1 MNLDPVN
8 LGSITV
14 QDFDFAPVTNAIVA
28 YGVLLARPVAMLTFT
43 PVFSRVQYTALLR
56 GVIASALV
64 VPMVPSVSTALQ
76 HQGWSALGLTVLIA
90 KETLIGFALGLVL
103 GAPFWALDIAG
114 DYLDAQ
120 RGATQGRLND
130 PAGFSDVSITGTLL
144 VMAAVALFV
153 VTGGLETLTD
163 LLYRS
168 WAIWKPLG
176 AFPQLDA
183 RTPDLVLG
191 FLDRITRQGLMLA
204 LPLIVVMLLAEAGL
218 LIVARFAPQL
228 RIDDLA
234 LSVRNIVFL
243 SFLPIYAVFLI
254 GYVRQ
259 DFGTLPGLVDL
270 LRDAAPEGA
279 AR

>member
-1 MNLDPVN
+1 MIV
-8 LGSITV
+8 GSTTL
-14 QDFDFAPVTNAIVA
+14 QEFDFTPVTNGIIA
-28 YGVLLARPVAMLTFT
+28 YGLLLARPVAMLTFT
-43 PVFSRVQYTALLR
+43 PAFTRVEFTALLR
-56 GVIASALV
+56 GAVASALV
-64 VPMVPSVSTALQ
+64 LPMVPTVSVALQ
-76 HQGWSALGLTVLIA
+76 REGWSALGLIVLIG
-90 KETLIGFALGLVL
+90 KEALIGFALGLVL

-176 AFPQLDA
+176 AFPQPDS
-183 RTPDLVLG
+183 RTPDLLLG
-191 FLDRITRQGLMLA
+191 FLDRITRQGLVLA
-204 LPLIVVMLLAEAGL
+204 LPPIVVMLLADAGL

-234 LSVRNIVFL
+234 LSLRNIVFV

-254 GYVRQ
+254 GYIRQ

-270 LRDAAPEGA
+270 LRDTAPAGGA
-279 AR
+279 R

>member
-1 MNLDPVN
+1 MII
-8 LGSITV
+8 GSTTLPEI
-14 QDFDFAPVTNAIVA
+14 DFAPVENGIIA
-28 YGVLLARPVAMLTFT
+28 YGLLLARPVAMLTFT
-43 PVFSRVQYTALLR
+43 PAFTRVQFTALLR
-56 GVIASALV
+56 GAVASALV
-64 VPMVPSVSTALQ
+64 LPMLPTVMAALER
-76 HQGWSALGLTVLIA
+76 QGWSALGLMVLIG
-90 KETLIGFALGLVL
+90 KEALIGFALGLVL

-130 PAGFSDVSITGTLL
+130 PAGFSDVSITGTML

-168 WAIWKPLG
+168 WTIWKPLG

-183 RTPDLVLG
+183 RTPDLLLG
-191 FLDRITRQGLMLA
+191 FLDRITRQGLVLA
-204 LPLIVVMLLAEAGL
+204 LPPIVAMLLAEAGL
-218 LIVARFAPQL
+218 LIVARFAPQMRL
-228 RIDDLA
+228 DDLA
-234 LSVRNIVFL
+234 LSVRNVVFM

-254 GYVRQ
+254 GYIRQ

-270 LRDAAPEGA
+270 LRDTGPGGGA
-279 AR
+279 R

>member
-1 MNLDPVN
+1 VTAGPAAF
-8 LGSITV
+8 LGIDLASVRDGIY
-14 QDFDFAPVTNAIVA
+14 A
-28 YGVLLARPVAMLTFT
+28 YGLLLARPVAMLTFM
-43 PVFSRVQYTALLR
+43 PVFTRVQFTALLR
-56 GVIASALV
+56 GAVASSLLLPMLPVVSGAL
-64 VPMVPSVSTALQ
+64 PQAHLSAFELMALI
-76 HQGWSALGLTVLIA
+76 G

-144 VMAAVALFV
+144 ITAAVALFA

-176 AFPQLDA
+176 AFPHLDA
-183 RTPDLVLG
+183 RTPDLLLG
-191 FLDRITRQGLMLA
+191 FLDRITRQGLTLA
-204 LPLIVVMLLAEAGL
+204 LPPIVAMLMADAGL
-218 LIVARFAPQL
+218 LIVARLAPQL

-234 LSVRNIVFL
+234 LALRNIVFVL
-243 SFLPIYAVFLI
+243 FLPVYALFLI
-254 GYVRQ
+254 VYIRQ
-259 DFGTLPGLVDL
+259 DLGTLPGLIDL
-270 LRDAAPEGA
+270 LRDAAPA
-279 AR
+279 VSAP

>member
-1 MNLDPVN
+1 MNV
-8 LGSITV
+8 GSITAP
-14 QDFDFAPVTNAIVA
+14 DFDFAPVTNVVVA
-28 YGVLLARPVAMLTFT
+28 YGILLARPLAMLTFT
-43 PVFSRVQYTALLR
+43 PVFSRVQFAALLR
-56 GVIASALV
+56 GGAASALAL
-64 VPMVPSVSTALQ
+64 PMVPTVSVALQ
-76 HQGWSALGLTVLIA
+76 REGWSTLGLSVLMV
-90 KETLIGFALGLVL
+90 KETLIGFALSLVL

-130 PAGFSDVSITGTLL
+130 PANFSDISITGTLL

-153 VTGGLETLTD
+153 VTGGLETLAD

-168 WAIWKPLG
+168 WAIWRPLG

-183 RTPDLVLG
+183 STPDIVLG

-204 LPLIVVMLLAEAGL
+204 LPPIIVMLLADAGL
-218 LIVARFAPQL
+218 LIVTRFAPHL

-243 SFLPIYAVFLI
+243 SFMPIYAVFLI
-254 GYVRQ
+254 GYIRQ
-259 DFGTLPGLVDL
+259 DLGTLPGLVDP
-270 LRDAAPEGA
+270 LRDAIPSGA

>member
-1 MNLDPVN
+1 MNI
-8 LGSITV
+8 GSFTV
-14 QDFDFAPVTNAIVA
+14 ADFDFAPVTNAVVA

-43 PVFSRVQYTALLR
+43 PVFSRVQFTALLR
-56 GVIASALV
+56 GAVASALV
-64 VPMVPSVSTALQ
+64 LPMVPTVSVALQ
-76 HQGWSALGLTVLIA
+76 REGWSALGLLVLTA
-90 KETLIGFALGLVL
+90 KEMLIGFALGLVL

-168 WAIWKPLG
+168 WTIWKPLG
-176 AFPQLDA
+176 AFPQLDS
-183 RTPDLVLG
+183 RTPDLLLG
-191 FLDRITRQGLMLA
+191 FLDRITRQGLLLA
-204 LPLIVVMLLAEAGL
+204 LPPIVVMLLAEAGL
-218 LIVARFAPQL
+218 MIVARFASQL

-243 SFLPIYAVFLI
+243 SVLPIYAVFLI
-254 GYVRQ
+254 GYIRQ

-270 LRDAAPEGA
+270 LRDTAPAGA
-279 AR
+279 GQ